1 MMLVMINSCGIDSD
15 ICSGVVGLRVTDK
28 SVFKEYNQVDIYITE
43 EPDNSVQTL
52 IDQYIDAVGKIFQSE
67 YPEGRL
73 SSLNLHFNQLPF
85 DRTIRDQS
93 GWKYA
98 DPFIRFCEWL
108 EAGMFGT
115 VYVNKI
121 PERYSDIADFGINFV
136 FKDVDNT

>member
-1 MMLVMINSCGIDSD
+1 MYITINSEGLDHHTYLGIASL
-15 ICSGVVGLRVTDK
+15 CVTDK
-28 SVFKEYNQVDIYITE
+28 SIFKEYNQVDIYVTE
-43 EPDNSVQTL
+43 ERYNSVQTL
-52 IDQYIDAVGKIFQSE
+52 IDQYIDAIGQVFQSE

-73 SSLNLHFNQLPF
+73 SSLNLHFNELPF
-85 DRTIRDQS
+85 DRIIRKQS

-136 FKDVDNT
+136 FNDTDDI